1 MSIDL
6 DDPHWKGLADSL
18 RKLNVEFHWKT
29 RERLSTMVQ
38 EKPGHRP
45 IPPPRPSRGGGISMA
60 MKQEGEPPPL
70 LDDHADD
77 GKRQSEIQHIKERG
91 LK

>member
-6 DDPHWKGLADSL
+6 DDPHWKDLADYL
-18 RKLNVEFHWKT
+18 RKLNVEFYWKT
-29 RERLSTMVQ
+29 RNMVQ

-45 IPPPRPSRGGGISMA
+45 MPPPRPSRGGGISMA

-70 LDDHADD
+70 MDDQVHDS
-77 GKRQSEIQHIKERG
+77 KRQSEIQH
-91 LK
+91 LKKGG

>member
-6 DDPHWKGLADSL
+6 DDPHWKDQADSL
-18 RKLNVEFHWKT
+18 RKLNVEFYWKT
-29 RERLSTMVQ
+29 RDMVQ

-45 IPPPRPSRGGGISMA
+45 IPLPRQSRGGGISMA
-60 MKQEGEPPPL
+60 MKQEGESPPL
-70 LDDHADD
+70 MDDQADD
-77 GKRQSEIQHIKERG
+77 SMRHPEIQHLKERG